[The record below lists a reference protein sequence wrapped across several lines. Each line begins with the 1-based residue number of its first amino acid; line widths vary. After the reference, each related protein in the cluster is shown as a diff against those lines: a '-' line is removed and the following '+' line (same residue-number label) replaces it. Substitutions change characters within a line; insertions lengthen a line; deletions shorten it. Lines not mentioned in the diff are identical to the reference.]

1 MCFSLSKFD
10 PLRLRAQMINCA
22 SLKWGLSFGFM
33 GSNQLYL
40 GVAMVLIGVLE
51 EGCGIVVVSSG
62 LTC

>member
-1 MCFSLSKFD
+1 
-10 PLRLRAQMINCA
+10 MINCA

>member
-1 MCFSLSKFD
+1 
-10 PLRLRAQMINCA
+10 
-22 SLKWGLSFGFM
+22 M